1 LNLYSKNNNFLT
13 ESKLLSAIIKL
24 SWPAMI
30 AMVFQS
36 ITGITDIYFL
46 GKIGNPNAQAAIG
59 IFAVLSGYLGAFNT
73 IVGNGSISIISQ
85 HYGAC
90 NFDKANEATT
100 QTILLKLIGTFFI
113 VIPCIIFLK
122 PLLLLFGAQGE
133 ALSLGVKYGIII
145 LIILPLM
152 NAGYTFNTALRAA
165 GDAVTPMYLMLSSL
179 IVNLILNIVF
189 INTLSLGIIGVALA
203 TAISQ
208 IFLFIS
214 GLWVYSSGKK
224 LIKINLKS
232 LLKPELSYMKKIFK
246 IGLPSGF
253 QAILASIANSI
264 IIKIIAS
271 FGMNVVASYTVATRT
286 ASLAMMPISGL
297 AFATSV
303 IVGQNIGARKN
314 ERALSAI
321 RTSVIIALI
330 ITGSL
335 SIIFSINPLFFLNI
349 FSKNSEVLMMGK
361 NLLPFFAFLQIIA
374 ALISIY
380 NAPLLGTGKLK
391 PLFYISIIS
400 VWLIQIPLILILKNS
415 IGLNGIWIS
424 IALSNLINL
433 YLSYRLV
440 KSKNWISSL
449 V

>member
-1 LNLYSKNNNFLT
+1 
-13 ESKLLSAIIKL
+13 
-24 SWPAMI
+24 MI
-30 AMVFQS
+30 AMIFQS

-46 GKIGNPNAQAAIG
+46 GRINDPNAQAAIG

-73 IVGNGSISIISQ
+73 IVGNGSISVISQ
-85 HYGAC
+85 YYGSY
-90 NFDKANEATT
+90 NYEKANEATA
-100 QTILLKLIGTFFI
+100 QTILLKIIGSYVLI
-113 VIPCIIFLK
+113 IPCIIFLK
-122 PLLLLFGAQGE
+122 PLLLLFGAEGE

-165 GDAVTPMYLMLSSL
+165 GDTVTPMYLMLSSL

-189 INTLSLGIIGVALA
+189 INTLSLGIVGVALA

-208 IFLFIS
+208 IFLFIA
-214 GLWVYSSGKK
+214 GLWVYSNGKK

-232 LLKPELSYMKKIFK
+232 LLKPELNCMKKIFE
-246 IGLPSGF
+246 IGLPSGL
-253 QAILASIANSI
+253 QGILASIANSI

-271 FGMNVVASYTVATRT
+271 FGMSVVASYTVATRT
-286 ASLAMMPISGL
+286 AGLAMMPISGL
-297 AFATSV
+297 SFATSV
-303 IVGQNIGARKN
+303 IVGQNIAARKD
-314 ERALSAI
+314 ERALAAT
-321 RTSVIIALI
+321 RTSVVIALI
-330 ITGSL
+330 VTVSL

-349 FSKNSEVLMMGK
+349 FSKNSEVLMVGK

-433 YLSYRLV
+433 YLSHRLF
-440 KSKNWISSL
+440 KSRNWISSI

>member
-1 LNLYSKNNNFLT
+1 
-13 ESKLLSAIIKL
+13 
-24 SWPAMI
+24 MI
-30 AMVFQS
+30 AMIFQS

-46 GKIGNPNAQAAIG
+46 GRINDPNAQAAIG

-73 IVGNGSISIISQ
+73 IVGNGSISVISQ
-85 HYGAC
+85 YYGSY
-90 NFDKANEATT
+90 NYEKANEATA
-100 QTILLKLIGTFFI
+100 QTILLKIIGSYVLI
-113 VIPCIIFLK
+113 IPCIIFIK
-122 PLLLLFGAQGE
+122 PLLLLFGAEGE
-133 ALSLGVKYGIII
+133 ALNLGVRYGIII

-189 INTLSLGIIGVALA
+189 INTLSLGIVGVALA

-208 IFLFIS
+208 IFLFIA
-214 GLWVYSSGKK
+214 GLWVYSNGKK

-232 LLKPELSYMKKIFK
+232 LLKPELNCMKKIFE
-246 IGLPSGF
+246 IGLPSGL
-253 QAILASIANSI
+253 QGILASIANSI

-271 FGMNVVASYTVATRT
+271 FGMSVVASYTVATRT
-286 ASLAMMPISGL
+286 AGLAMMPISGL
-297 AFATSV
+297 SFATSV
-303 IVGQNIGARKN
+303 IVGQNIAARKD
-314 ERALSAI
+314 ERALAAT
-321 RTSVIIALI
+321 RTSVVIALI
-330 ITGSL
+330 VTVSL

-349 FSKNSEVLMMGK
+349 FSKNSEVLMVGK

-433 YLSYRLV
+433 YLSYRLF